1 MIFINLNDNISGF
14 KNEYDIC
21 NKLNNKKVYE
31 LNPMY
36 RAFIE
41 DLYRNVNENDILKCV
56 VDHTKKKYDIIIE
69 KNKIK
74 KKISIKK
81 GIKNSV
87 HVEGISSFINF
98 LIENNISRNS
108 VIGYLKYHYADG
120 TTNGSGINRLSA
132 NEYKQ
137 THQEEID
144 NLNKEL
150 NKKQILL
157 KAIYRFVIGG
167 KMSDKNIDAIIF
179 GTKNDFLWIKKEDI
193 INIILSKKDVYSTG
207 VHFGPLSIQPMDRC
221 LNHNEKYEKKRF
233 CVQVKWY
240 NLADDIIE
248 CMNNKI
254 KDTIK
259 D

>member
-1 MIFINLNDNISGF
+1 MIFINFNDNISSF

-21 NKLNNKKVYE
+21 NELNNKKVHE
-31 LNPMY
+31 LNQMY

-41 DLYRNVNENDILKCV
+41 DLYRNVNENDILKCI

-87 HVEGISSFINF
+87 HVEGISSFIHF
-98 LIENNISRNS
+98 LIENNISKNS
-108 VIGYLKYHYADG
+108 VIEYLKYHYADR
-120 TTNGSGINRLSA
+120 TTNGSEINRLSA

-137 THQEEID
+137 AHQEEIY

-157 KAIYRFVIGG
+157 KAIYRFVIKG
-167 KMSDKNIDAIIF
+167 KLSDKNIDAIIF
-179 GTKNDFLWIKKEDI
+179 GTKNDFLWIKKEEI

-207 VHFGPLSIQPMDRC
+207 VHFGPLSIQPMDRF
-221 LNHNEKYEKKRF
+221 LNHNEKYEKKDF
-233 CVQVKWY
+233 VYKL
-240 NLADDIIE
+240 NGITSPMI
-248 CMNNKI
+248 
-254 KDTIK
+254 
-259 D
+259 